1 MQTET
6 HKQDMRFLSESV
18 LFTEV
23 SQIAALL
30 QILHV
35 VAQKV
40 NEVRNGTVVLNSGLV
55 LDRAA
60 LKDCFGSRILG

>member
-1 MQTET
+1 MET
-6 HKQDMRFLSESV
+6 HKQDMQFLSESV
-18 LFTEV
+18 LFTKV

-40 NEVRNGTVVLNSGLV
+40 NAVRNGTVVLNLGLV